1 VNATYYLVIGAKGG
15 CGATTFTVD
24 LAKAVRRARRAVVV
38 VDADLSGRRAVA
50 ELLGG
55 TRQLNAI
62 RGHEVHSVA
71 NVEDIEI
78 VELVSKYEDVAALVP
93 AELEVVASRIGEV
106 DGIVLVDVPRPLE
119 HYVAPFVRRATRAI
133 VIMEPDM
140 LGSSAARTT
149 VTDLTRFGIP
159 LERLWL
165 VVNDRNKKQAISTR
179 ELESLLGIPVVAE
192 LPRNNVRP
200 YERVLDSLARRM
212 LDAPDEMPFLR
223 LPSLARFATPQSGVR
238 LRRKSDQDAG
248 AQTAGREPAA
258 GTSVAVEAAQHHKTK
273 RDRVRREISDLM
285 MTRVDLIAAS
295 AGHTDGEKFAHLR
308 DTIEGLIKDI
318 VASRNDIN
326 DFTLQ
331 DHAEMKQEIL
341 DEQLGLGPLEDL
353 MRDPTVS
360 EIMVNGPKKIYIE
373 RNGKLTLSD
382 RAFSNNRQLRL
393 VIERI
398 VAPLGRRIDESSPMV
413 DARLP
418 DGSRVNAIIEPLSLK
433 GATLTIRRFG
443 TKRLVIDDLVRL
455 GSLPQQAVVFLKAI
469 IEARLNVVVSG
480 GTGTGKTTFLNIL
493 SNFIP
498 NDERIV
504 TIEDAA
510 ELSLNQEHVVSL
522 ESRPM
527 NIEGRG
533 EVTVRELVKN
543 SLRMRPDRIV
553 VGECRGG
560 EALDMLQAMNTGHD
574 GSLTTLHAN
583 SPRDALARMETLV
596 MMAGFDLP
604 IQAIREQIA
613 SAVDIIVQIERM
625 RDGTRKIINITEVI
639 GMNGSLVMLQDIVKY
654 QSRGLDSENAVTG
667 AFQSTGVVPHFLK
680 RFEEMGVPFDPSILE
695 GLEHAYPVLP
705 VPALNGTA

>member
-1 VNATYYLVIGAKGG
+1 MKAIYYLIVGAKGG

-24 LAKAVRRARRAVVV
+24 LAKGVRRARRAVTV

-50 ELLGG
+50 ELLDGA
-55 TRQLNAI
+55 RQLNAI
-62 RGHEVHSVA
+62 RGDDIHSVA
-71 NVEDIEI
+71 SVDGIEI

-93 AELEVVASRIGEV
+93 SELEAVASRIGEV
-106 DGIVLVDVPRPLE
+106 DGGFVLVDVPRPLE
-119 HYVAPFVRRATRAI
+119 HFVAPFVRRASRVF
-133 VIMEPDM
+133 VIMEPDL

-149 VTDLTRFGIP
+149 MNDLTRFGIP
-159 LERLWL
+159 LERIWL
-165 VVNDRNKKQAISTR
+165 VVNDHNKKRAISTG
-179 ELESLLGIPVVAE
+179 ELERLLGTPVVAE
-192 LPRNNVRP
+192 LPRNDARN
-200 YERVLDSLARRM
+200 YDRVLDTLARRM
-212 LDAPDEMPFLR
+212 LDAPLELPFLR
-223 LPSLARFATPQSGVR
+223 LPSLARFATQSSGAR
-238 LRRKSDQDAG
+238 LRRKSDQGDVATAGDEASAG
-248 AQTAGREPAA
+248 ASGAG
-258 GTSVAVEAAQHHKTK
+258 EAHRQHMNR

-285 MTRVDLIAAS
+285 LSRVDLIAAS
-295 AGHTDGEKFAHLR
+295 TSHTDGEKFARLR
-308 DTIEGLIKDI
+308 ETIDGLIGEI
-318 VASRNDIN
+318 VATRTDIN
-326 DFTLQ
+326 DFSLQ

-360 EIMVNGPKKIYIE
+360 EIMVNGPERIYVE
-373 RNGKLTLSD
+373 RAGKLTLSN
-382 RAFSNNRQLRL
+382 RAFSNARQLRL

-443 TKRLVIDDLVRL
+443 KKRLVIDDLVRL
-455 GSLPQQAVVFLKAI
+455 GSLPQPAVAFLRAI
-469 IEARLNVVVSG
+469 VEARLNVVVSG
-480 GTGTGKTTFLNIL
+480 GTGSGKTTFLNIL

-527 NIEGRG
+527 NVEGRG

-583 SPRDALARMETLV
+583 SPRDALARLETLV

-613 SAVDIIVQIERM
+613 SAVDIIVQIERT
-625 RDGTRKIINITEVI
+625 RDGSRKITRITEVV
-639 GMNGSLVMLQDIVKY
+639 GMDGPHVLLQDIIKY
-654 QSRGLDSENAVTG
+654 QSRGLDPAGVVAG
-667 AFQSTGVVPHFLK
+667 AFLYTGVPPHSLG
-680 RFEEMGVPFDPSILE
+680 RFEEMGVPFDPAVLDE
-695 GLEHAYPVLP
+695 LEHAFPELP
-705 VPALNGTA
+705 LPLPL